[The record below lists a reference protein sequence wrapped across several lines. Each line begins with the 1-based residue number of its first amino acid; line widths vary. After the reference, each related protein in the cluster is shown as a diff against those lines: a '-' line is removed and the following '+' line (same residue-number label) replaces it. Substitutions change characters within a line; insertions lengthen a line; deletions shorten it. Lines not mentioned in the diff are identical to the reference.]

1 MSKVRRVDEKF
12 GFGKSTILGM
22 QHVAVMYGGAVAVP
36 ILIAGALGLT
46 QEQLVF
52 LISFDLF
59 TCGVVS
65 LIQTLGIGSFVGAR
79 LPALMAISFVVV
91 GPAITVGTNHGSG
104 TEGLT
109 YILGGVIG
117 AGVIV
122 TILSQ
127 FSTQL
132 VRFFP
137 PIVTGSVVLVIG
149 ITLMPVAMGN
159 VAGGNGSE
167 DFGAWYHLTAAGF
180 TFAVFLLLN
189 HYAKGFIKSC
199 AILISLIFGTI
210 FASFLGMVDA
220 KAFHDAAW
228 FTFPRPFYFGVPQ
241 FDIASILTMTLVG
254 IIIMVESTGVFFA
267 LGEAADEPVDGEV
280 VKRGLRTEGI
290 GAIFSGIF
298 NSFNHSTFSQN
309 VGLVFLTR
317 VVSRYVVAFG
327 GAILV
332 ILGLVPKIA
341 AVTTMIP
348 SAVLGGAMVPMFGM
362 LMSAALQMMAKDD
375 LTKPSNQLII
385 GVGVGLALACA
396 GAAEGTFGS
405 LPPLAEMLIGS
416 GPVVA
421 GVGCF
426 LLNWWLNGANYD
438 PTAEYKQSEETSA
451 KESTA

>member
-1 MSKVRRVDEKF
+1 MSRVRVDEKF
-12 GFGKSTILGM
+12 GFGKSAILGM

-36 ILIAGALGLT
+36 ILIANALGLS
-46 QEQLVF
+46 QEELVF

-59 TCGVVS
+59 TCGIVS
-65 LIQTLGIGSFVGAR
+65 LVQTLGIGNFLGAK

-91 GPAITVGTNHGSG
+91 GPAITIGTNNGG
-104 TEGLT
+104 GAEGLT

-127 FSTQL
+127 FAEGL
-132 VRFFP
+132 VKFFP

-149 ITLMPVAMGN
+149 ITLMPVAMEN
-159 VAGGNGSE
+159 AAGGNGAE
-167 DFGAWYHLTAAGF
+167 DFGALHHLGAAAF

-189 HYAKGFIKSC
+189 NYAKGFLKST
-199 AILISLIFGTI
+199 AILVALIIGTI
-210 FASFLGMVDA
+210 FAAFIGLVDPSEV
-220 KAFHDAAW
+220 KTAAW
-228 FTFPRPFYFGVPQ
+228 VAVPQPFYFGFPK
-241 FDIASILTMTLVG
+241 FDIAAILTMSLVG

-267 LGEAADEPVDGEV
+267 LGEVSGAKVDGTTI
-280 VKRGLRTEGI
+280 KRGLRAEGI

-309 VGLVFLTR
+309 VGLVFLTK

-327 GAILV
+327 GGILV
-332 ILGLVPKIA
+332 LLGLVPKIA

-348 SAVLGGAMVPMFGM
+348 PAVLGGAMVPMFGM
-362 LMSAALQMMAKDD
+362 LMAASLQMMAKDD
-375 LTKPSNQLII
+375 LTKGSNQLII

-396 GAAEGTFGS
+396 GAAEGTFDK
-405 LPPLAEMLIGS
+405 LPELAGMLIGS

-421 GVGCF
+421 GFGCF
-426 LLNWWLNGANYD
+426 LLNWWLNGANFD
-438 PTAEYKQSEETSA
+438 PTAEFEATHEQDSEHSA
-451 KESTA
+451 

>member
-1 MSKVRRVDEKF
+1 MSKVSRVDEKF
-12 GFGKSTILGM
+12 GFGKSTVLGL

-36 ILIAGALGLT
+36 ILIARALNLSP
-46 QEQLVF
+46 EDLVF

-65 LIQTLGIGSFVGAR
+65 LLQTLGLARFAGAK

-91 GPAITVGTNHGSG
+91 GPAITIGTDHGG
-104 TEGLT
+104 GHVGLT

-127 FSTQL
+127 FATQL
-132 VRFFP
+132 IRFFP

-159 VAGGNGSE
+159 AAGGNASK
-167 DFGAWYHLTAAGF
+167 DFGAWYHLAAAGF

-199 AILISLIFGTI
+199 AILISLIIGTI
-210 FASFLGMVDA
+210 FAAFLGLVDTA
-220 KAFHDAAW
+220 PLSSAAW
-228 FTFPRPFYFGVPQ
+228 FTFPRPFFFGYPQ
-241 FDIASILTMTLVG
+241 FDIASIATMTLVG

-267 LGEAADEPVDGEV
+267 LGEVSGKQVDGEI
-280 VKRGLRTEGI
+280 VKRGLRAEGI

-309 VGLVFLTR
+309 VGLVFLTK

-332 ILGLVPKIA
+332 ILGLIPKIA

-348 SAVLGGAMVPMFGM
+348 PAVLGGAMVPMFGM
-362 LMSAALQMMAKDD
+362 LMAASMQMMAKDD
-375 LTKPSNQLII
+375 LTKASNQLII

-396 GAAEGTFGS
+396 GAKAGTFDS
-405 LPPLAEMLIGS
+405 LPKLAGMLIGS

-421 GVGCF
+421 GIGCF

-438 PTAEYKQSEETSA
+438 PTAEFKQSEEEAAETSA
-451 KESTA
+451 V

>member
-1 MSKVRRVDEKF
+1 MSRSRVDEKL
-12 GFGKSTILGM
+12 GFGKSTVLGI

-36 ILIAGALGLT
+36 ILIANALGLSPSELT
-46 QEQLVF
+46 F

-65 LIQTLGIGSFVGAR
+65 LIQTLGLGNFAGAK

-91 GPAITVGTNHGSG
+91 GPAITIGVNNGGG
-104 TEGLT
+104 AEGLT

-127 FSTQL
+127 FAESL
-132 VRFFP
+132 VKFFP

-159 VAGGNGSE
+159 AAGGNGAE
-167 DFGAWYHLTAAGF
+167 DFGAGHHLAAAAF

-189 HYAKGFIKSC
+189 NYAKGFLKSV
-199 AILISLIFGTI
+199 AILIALIVGTI
-210 FASFLGMVDA
+210 FASFLGLVDPSEV
-220 KAFHDAAW
+220 KSAAW
-228 FTFPRPFYFGVPQ
+228 IAAPMPFHFGVPQ
-241 FDIASILTMTLVG
+241 FDIAAILTMSLVG

-267 LGEAADEPVDGEV
+267 LGEVSGAKVDGTT
-280 VKRGLRTEGI
+280 VKKGLRAEGI

-309 VGLVFLTR
+309 VGLVFLTN

-327 GAILV
+327 GGILV
-332 ILGLVPKIA
+332 LLGLVPKIA

-348 SAVLGGAMVPMFGM
+348 PAVLGGAMIPMFGM
-362 LMSAALQMMAKDD
+362 LMAAAMQMMAKDD
-375 LTKPSNQLII
+375 LTKASNQLII
-385 GVGVGLALACA
+385 GVGVGLALATA
-396 GAAEGTFGS
+396 GAPEGSFAA
-405 LPPLAEMLIGS
+405 LPELAEMLIGS

-421 GVGCF
+421 GLGCF

-438 PTAEYKQSEETSA
+438 PTAEFEQAEADSA
-451 KESTA
+451 EHTA

>member
-1 MSKVRRVDEKF
+1 MSNSRVDEKF
-12 GFGKSTILGM
+12 GFGKSTVLGM

-46 QEQLVF
+46 QEQLVY

-59 TCGVVS
+59 TCGIVS
-65 LIQTLGIGSFVGAR
+65 LIQTLGIGNFVGAK

-91 GPAITVGTNHGSG
+91 GPAISIGTGHGGG

-117 AGVIV
+117 AGVLITV
-122 TILSQ
+122 LSQ
-127 FSTQL
+127 FATQL

-149 ITLMPVAMGN
+149 ITLMPVAMRN
-159 VAGGNGSE
+159 AAGGSAEN
-167 DFGAWYHLTAAGF
+167 FGAWQHLTAAAF
-180 TFAVFLLLN
+180 TFGVFLLLN
-189 HYAKGFIKSC
+189 HYAKGFVKSC
-199 AILISLIFGTI
+199 AILLSLVIGTI
-210 FASFLGMVDA
+210 FASFIGLVDPSGL
-220 KAFHDAAW
+220 KDASW
-228 FTFPRPFYFGVPQ
+228 FSLPQPFYFGVPK
-241 FDIASILTMTLVG
+241 FDIAAILTMTLVG

-267 LGEAADEPVDGEV
+267 LGEVSGKRIDGEII
-280 VKRGLRTEGI
+280 KKGLRAEGI
-290 GAIFSGIF
+290 GGIISGIF

-309 VGLVFLTR
+309 VGLVFLTK

-327 GAILV
+327 GGILV
-332 ILGLVPKIA
+332 LLGLVPKIA

-362 LMSAALQMMAKDD
+362 LMAASMQMMAKDD
-375 LTKPSNQLII
+375 LTKASNQLII
-385 GVGVGLALACA
+385 GVGIGLALACA
-396 GAAEGTFGS
+396 GASDETFKS
-405 LPPLAEMLIGS
+405 LPQLAAMLIGT

-438 PTAEYKQSEETSA
+438 PVAEYEASEENNA

>member
-1 MSKVRRVDEKF
+1 MSNSRVDEKF

-46 QEQLVF
+46 QEQLVY

-59 TCGVVS
+59 TCGIVS
-65 LIQTLGIGSFVGAR
+65 LIQTLGIGNFVGAK

-91 GPAITVGTNHGSG
+91 GPAISIGTGHGGG

-117 AGVIV
+117 AGVLV

-127 FSTQL
+127 FATQL

-159 VAGGNGSE
+159 AAGGNAAK

-180 TFAVFLLLN
+180 TFITFLMLN
-189 HYAKGFIKSC
+189 HYAKGFVKSC
-199 AILISLIFGTI
+199 AILISLIIGTI
-210 FASFLGMVDA
+210 FASFLGLVNTDGLTS
-220 KAFHDAAW
+220 AAW
-228 FTFPRPFYFGVPQ
+228 FATPMPFHFGFPK
-241 FDIASILTMTLVG
+241 FDIAAILTMTLVG

-267 LGEAADEPVDGEV
+267 LGEVSGKQVDGEV
-280 VKRGLRTEGI
+280 VKRGLRAEGI

-309 VGLVFLTR
+309 VGLVFLTK

-327 GAILV
+327 GGILV
-332 ILGLVPKIA
+332 LLGLVPKIA

-348 SAVLGGAMVPMFGM
+348 PAVLGGAMVPMFGM
-362 LMSAALQMMAKDD
+362 LMAASMQMMAKDD
-375 LTKPSNQLII
+375 LTKASNQLII
-385 GVGVGLALACA
+385 GVGIGLALACA
-396 GAAEGTFGS
+396 GAKAGTFDS
-405 LPPLAEMLIGS
+405 LPQLVGMLIGS

-421 GVGCF
+421 AFACF

-438 PTAEYKQSEETSA
+438 PTAEFKQAEEDSA